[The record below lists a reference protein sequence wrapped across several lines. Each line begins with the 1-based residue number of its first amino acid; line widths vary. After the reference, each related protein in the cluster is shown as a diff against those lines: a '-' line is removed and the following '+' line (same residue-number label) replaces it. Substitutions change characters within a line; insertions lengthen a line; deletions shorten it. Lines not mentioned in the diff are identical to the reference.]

1 MEETLQNDE
10 FISIHRNQINPQLHP
25 KSTLTFAYSAGKFG
39 KSTCSYFIINLQTN
53 YQDRWEEMIIF

>member
-39 KSTCSYFIINLQTN
+39 KSTYSNLIINL
-53 YQDRWEEMIIF
+53 